1 MLSLKGDL
9 MMCGDGR
16 IMFRNLNEVDWYT
29 VFSNEMNFAH
39 TVLLML
45 LLTHS
50 PFQIFARKLSSSDL
64 LKRNVD
70 A

>member
-39 TVLLML
+39 TVLL
-45 LLTHS
+45 H
-50 PFQIFARKLSSSDL
+50 ASSDSL
-64 LKRNVD
+64 TLSDFRS
-70 A
+70 